1 MEPILSKE
9 EIADLLEAIRS
20 GRVSTDGIDEGGP
33 DRAIPKPVQELDIFQ
48 VYVHEEDKGGMRIPN
63 LDIIL
68 DTFTRNFATTLTNQL
83 QRTFSVHREEITTT
97 SFQNSLQDL
106 KNQGAIGIYS
116 TDPLKYG
123 CLFHLDALLAF
134 TLLEIM
140 LGSAIISE
148 SHALARNLTTIEINI
163 LKNMMQGVCKD
174 LQKAFKPVIF
184 MRPSLLKVENNFR
197 LVNIVDAETE
207 VLVTSFSFTIAG
219 KQAGSMRLIIPYLT
233 LEPLREKFKEIVT
246 VAQASYTWGKVL
258 ARETLE
264 METTVI
270 ARSGLLEMSIR
281 QILHMQEGDI
291 IELGYDPD
299 QPLTIVVEDKPKFLA
314 VPGERN
320 GKKAFHVTGLYRSR
334 NGRLPGRE
342 TGVEQAAVE
351 NTPGVTGTAG

>member
-9 EIADLLEAIRS
+9 EIADLLAAIRS
-20 GRVSTDGIDEGGP
+20 GQVSTDGIDDGDSG
-33 DRAIPKPVQELDIFQ
+33 AIPKPVRELDIFQ
-48 VYVHEEDKGGMRIPN
+48 VYVHDEDKGGMRIPN

-68 DTFTRNFATTLTNQL
+68 DTFTRNFGTTLTNQL
-83 QRTFSVHREEITTT
+83 QRTFTVQREEITTT

-163 LKNMMQGVCKD
+163 LKNMMQGICRD
-174 LQKAFKPVIF
+174 LQKAFKPVINL
-184 MRPSLLKVENNFR
+184 RPSLLKVENNFR

-207 VLVTSFSFTIAG
+207 VLVTRFTFMIAG

-281 QILHMQEGDI
+281 QILSMQEGDI
-291 IELGYDPD
+291 VELGYDPD

-320 GKKAFHVTGLYRSR
+320 GKKAFHVTGLYSKR
-334 NGRLPGRE
+334 NGRQPDRE
-342 TGVEQAAVE
+342 AVPAQE
-351 NTPGVTGTAG
+351 PVTDDAG